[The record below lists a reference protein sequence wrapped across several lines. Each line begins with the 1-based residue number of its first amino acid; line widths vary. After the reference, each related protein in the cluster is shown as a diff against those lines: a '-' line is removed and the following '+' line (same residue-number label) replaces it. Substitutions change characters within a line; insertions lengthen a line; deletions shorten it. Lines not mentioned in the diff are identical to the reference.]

1 MLQFIAVLSL
11 SIIVAVILI
20 VLCLLL
26 NSIESR
32 DKKVDYIV
40 FGLIILLAVTVV
52 ILLMVDGIWEDW
64 FNGDSLHLG
73 LILGLP
79 ALICITTAMILVLYN
94 EAKFVFWHGLLGI
107 TAWILTLLNV
117 IALFWMPTDIVVGYS
132 GLGHFIHIIGGGGGL
147 AVGFANAL
155 FGTSGQRKRAKLTG
169 YITLGCWWGAFLIG
183 LLLEVSLT
191 VGGSH

>member
-1 MLQFIAVLSL
+1 MVQFIAVLSL
-11 SIIVAVILI
+11 SIAVAVILI
-20 VLCLLL
+20 VLCILL

-32 DKKVDYIV
+32 EKKIDYIV
-40 FGLIILLAVTVV
+40 FGLIILLAVTVI
-52 ILLMVDGIWEDW
+52 ILLMVDGIWFIW
-64 FNGDSLHLG
+64 FSDDSLHLG

-79 ALICITTAMILVLYN
+79 ALTCITTAMILVLYN

-107 TAWILTLLNV
+107 TAWTLTLLNV